1 MDEKKLIGVVG
12 AGTMGSGIAQVAAQ
26 AGYDVLLY
34 DIQPEFVER
43 GLTNITA
50 ALQGRVDRGK
60 LSEAEMDA
68 TMRRI
73 VASTNRE
80 TLAPA
85 TFVIEAAIE
94 DLAVKQEI
102 FAALDRMC
110 GPETILASNTSSLS
124 ITALGGATERPVR
137 VVGMHFFNPV
147 PAMALVEVIGGRRTS
162 RETVAAT
169 IALARRLGKTPVE
182 AADTPG
188 FIVNRVARP
197 FYGEALR
204 LLGEQVAPVDVIDA
218 GVKLAGFRMG
228 PFALMDLIGIDVN
241 FAVTQSVH
249 AAFFGDPRYRPH
261 PIQQRM
267 VESGQI
273 GRKSK
278 AGFYRY
284 DGDAP
289 TPNPAVAP
297 NPAYASVLTYERLP
311 PDLDRRWRAAL
322 NAAGAD
328 EALLTDH
335 PLAGFILARVVGQ
348 IINEAALALGEGVA
362 SAADIDTAMRLGTN
376 YPLGPC
382 AWGNKLGLDLVLDVL
397 EHLQRFYGE
406 ERYRPAPLLRQLVA
420 LGRTG
425 RDGEGF

>member
-1 MDEKKLIGVVG
+1 MQETGLIGVIG
-12 AGTMGSGIAQVAAQ
+12 AGTMGGGIAQIAAQ
-26 AGYDVLLY
+26 AGYEVLLY
-34 DIQPEFVER
+34 DIKPEFVER
-43 GLTNITA
+43 GLTNITT

-60 LSEAEMDA
+60 LSAAEMDA
-68 TMRRI
+68 TMSRI

-85 TFVIEAAIE
+85 AFVIEAAIE

-102 FAALDRMC
+102 FAALDGMC
-110 GPETILASNTSSLS
+110 SPETILASNTSSLS
-124 ITALGGATERPVR
+124 ITAIGGATERPER

-162 RETVAAT
+162 REAVAAT
-169 IALARRLGKTPVE
+169 IDLARRLGKTPVE

-218 GVKLAGFRMG
+218 SVKLAGFRMG
-228 PFALMDLIGIDVN
+228 PFELMDLIGIDVN
-241 FAVTQSVH
+241 FAVTQSVY

-273 GRKSK
+273 GRKK
-278 AGFYRY
+278 GAGFYRY
-284 DGDAP
+284 GGDTP
-289 TPNPAVAP
+289 TPTPAVAP
-297 NPAYASVLTYERLP
+297 NPAYKAVLTYERLP

-322 NAAGAD
+322 NATGTD
-328 EALLTDH
+328 EAILTEY
-335 PLAGFILARVVGQ
+335 PLAGFILARIVGQ
-348 IINEAALALGEGVA
+348 IINEAAFALGEGVA
-362 SAADIDTAMRLGTN
+362 SAADVDTAMRLGTN

-382 AWGNKLGLDLVLDVL
+382 TWGNKLGLDLVLEVL
-397 EHLQRFYGE
+397 EVLQDFYGE

-420 LGRTG
+420 MGRKG

>member
-1 MDEKKLIGVVG
+1 MDEKKLIGVIG
-12 AGTMGSGIAQVAAQ
+12 AGTMGGGIAQIAAQ
-26 AGYDVLLY
+26 AGYEVLLY
-34 DIQPEFVER
+34 DIKPEFVER

-50 ALQGRVDRGK
+50 ALQARVDRGK
-60 LSEAEMDA
+60 LSEGEMDA
-68 TMRRI
+68 TMGRI

-85 TFVIEAAIE
+85 AFVIEAAIE

-110 GPETILASNTSSLS
+110 SPETILASNTSSLS
-124 ITALGGATERPVR
+124 ITAIGGATERPER

-162 RETVAAT
+162 REAVTAT
-169 IALARRLGKTPVE
+169 IDLARRLGKTPVE

-204 LLGEQVAPVDVIDA
+204 LLGEQIAPVDVIDA
-218 GVKLAGFRMG
+218 SVKLAGFRMG
-228 PFALMDLIGIDVN
+228 PFELMDLIGIDIN
-241 FAVTQSVH
+241 FAVTGSVH

-273 GRKSK
+273 GRKRG
-278 AGFYRY
+278 AGFYLH
-284 DGDAP
+284 DGDTP

-297 NPAYASVLTYERLP
+297 NPAYTGVLTYERLP

-328 EALLTDH
+328 EAILTEY
-335 PLAGFILARVVGQ
+335 PLAGFILARIVGQ
-348 IINEAALALGEGVA
+348 IINEAAFALGEGVA
-362 SAADIDTAMRLGTN
+362 SAADVDTAMRLGTN

-382 AWGNKLGLDLVLDVL
+382 TWGNKLGLDLVLEVL
-397 EHLQRFYGE
+397 EYLQGFYGE

-420 LGRTG
+420 MGRKG